1 MKPDSE
7 FIYQIKVTLKDSE
20 PHIWRRIQVPGHITL
35 YKLQRIMQ
43 MVMGWENAHL
53 HEFVINGTSYGQSHP
68 EYGLEM
74 KTERRA
80 RLDELVSEENMEF
93 IYKYNLDEEWEH
105 QLLVEK
111 IISPTPKVHYP
122 LCVEGD
128 QACPPEDCGGILGY
142 KDLLEILQNP
152 EDPEYEET
160 IEWLGDFDPT
170 AFDVEEVNQKLK
182 QIRS

>member
-1 MKPDSE
+1 MKPDNES
-7 FIYQIKVTLKDSE
+7 IYQIKVTLKDSE
-20 PHIWRRIQVPGHITL
+20 PPIWRRIQVPGHITL

-80 RLDELVSEENMEF
+80 RLDELVPEENMDF

-105 QLLVEK
+105 HLLVEE
-111 IISPTPKVHYP
+111 IISRTPKVHYP
-122 LCVEGD
+122 QCVEGD
-128 QACPPEDCGGILGY
+128 RACPPEDCGGILGY
-142 KDLLEILQNP
+142 KDLLEIIKNP

-160 IEWLGDFDPT
+160 IQWLGAFDPT
-170 AFDVEEVNQKLK
+170 AFDLEEVNQKLK
-182 QIRS
+182 HIRS